1 MITGNKILLAF
12 IVLNL
17 AVFSLFSV
25 FSPSESRVNENDKAL
40 KIPEIP
46 WITQVV
52 PPGGSIF
59 SLLANLELPGP
70 EIGMISYRFGDHI
83 DVTTLQPGDTLRV
96 LLNDDNTKITRM
108 MFVQE
113 PTIRHHFEAAG
124 DSLLY
129 TREALPVQTRQRI
142 LSGELNS
149 TLDAA
154 LLGLGLAPAVKQS
167 INNGLEGEINFQSDA
182 RKGDKFKIYLEERIF
197 EGKVLP
203 RAKVLFVEYAGARTG
218 SHELFRYEQDDEKSV
233 LNGLYNKEG
242 KSNNASGVG
251 FPLASIHVSSAFG
264 RRLHPVSGRW
274 AHHDGI
280 DYRAR
285 YGTPVYAVANG
296 TVNLAA
302 WNGGYGKCVRI
313 KHPSGY
319 STLYA
324 HLSTISVRNGQS
336 VKRGQIIGRVGSTGV
351 STGPHLHF
359 GLISSANKY
368 INPNQLRMVGA
379 EKLNAKQMEEFLQQ
393 KEQIRKQMWEL
404 ENPQPE
410 NLPA

>member
-1 MITGNKILLAF
+1 MNFGKQILLTL
-12 IVLNL
+12 IILSL
-17 AVFSLFSV
+17 AIFSLFSL
-25 FSPSESRVNENDKAL
+25 FETPETLDDSEFAPLEKPQD
-40 KIPEIP
+40 P
-46 WITQVV
+46 WITEVI

-59 SLLANLELPGP
+59 SALARLNLPGP
-70 EIGMISYRFGDHI
+70 EIGKISFLFGDYI
-83 DVTTLQPGDTLRV
+83 DVSTIQPGDTLRV
-96 LLNDDNTKITRM
+96 LLNEEGNKISKM

-113 PTIRHHFEAAG
+113 PTVRHHFEAKD
-124 DSLLY
+124 DSLSY
-129 TREALPVQTRQRI
+129 SMEALPVQKRQRV
-142 LSGELNS
+142 LNGTLET

-154 LLGLGLAPAVKQS
+154 LLAMGLAPMDKQS

-182 RKGDKFKIYLEERIF
+182 RKGDTFKVFIEERIF
-197 EGKVLP
+197 EGKPLP
-203 RAKVLFVEYAGARTG
+203 RAKVMYVSYEGRRTG

-251 FPLASIHVSSAFG
+251 YPLSSIHVSSPFG

-274 AHHDGI
+274 ANHQGV
-280 DYRAR
+280 DYRGH

-296 TVNLAA
+296 TVSATG
-302 WNGGYGKCVRI
+302 WNGGYGKEVRI

-324 HLSTISVRNGQS
+324 HLSSIGVRNGQT
-336 VKRGQIIGRVGSTGV
+336 VKRGQVIGRIGSTGV

-359 GLISSANKY
+359 GLISGSKY

-379 EKLNAKQMEEFLQQ
+379 ERLNAGQMAEFELQ
-393 KEQIRKQMWEL
+393 KEAIRSRMKGIETFQSVVSR
-404 ENPQPE
+404 
-410 NLPA
+410 